1 MLMRPILLALALVAS
16 PALADPPDI
25 HVDVPNGAKN
35 MEVNVVE
42 HDIAPGQTVAWH
54 IHHGS
59 EISYVLSGALN
70 LQIEGGPIRH
80 VAQGETFVIDP
91 NTPHRAYN
99 DGTETVRLLITYLRD
114 KSGPLAIPVPAP
126 GVRAH

>member
-1 MLMRPILLALALVAS
+1 MRPILLALALLAS
-16 PALADPPDI
+16 PALADPPDV
-25 HVDVPNGAKN
+25 HVDVPSGAKN

-42 HDIAPGQTVAWH
+42 HDIAPGQKVAWH
-54 IHHGS
+54 IHHGT

-70 LQIEGGPIRH
+70 LQIQGGPIRH
-80 VAQGETFVIDP
+80 VVQGETFVIDP

-114 KSGPLAIPVPAP
+114 KAGPLAIPVPP
-126 GVRAH
+126 PTVR

>member
-1 MLMRPILLALALVAS
+1 M
-16 PALADPPDI
+16 
-25 HVDVPNGAKN
+25 
-35 MEVNVVE
+35 NVVE
-42 HDIAPGQTVAWH
+42 HDIAPGQKVAWH
-54 IHHGS
+54 IHHGT

-99 DGTETVRLLITYLRD
+99 DGTESARLLITYLRD
-114 KSGPLAIPVPAP
+114 KSGPLTIPVSPPA
-126 GVRAH
+126 VH

>member
-1 MLMRPILLALALVAS
+1 MRPILFALALIAS
-16 PALADPPDI
+16 PVLADPPDI
-25 HVDVPNGAKN
+25 HVDVPKNAKN

-42 HDIAPGQTVAWH
+42 HDIAPGQKVAWH
-54 IHHGS
+54 IHHGT

-70 LQIEGGPIRH
+70 LQIAGGPIRH

-99 DGTETVRLLITYLRD
+99 DGTEAARLLITYLRD
-114 KSGPLAIPVPAP
+114 KKGPLTIPVPAP
-126 GVRAH
+126 RVR

>member
-1 MLMRPILLALALVAS
+1 MRPILFALALIAS
-16 PALADPPDI
+16 PVLADPPDI
-25 HVDVPNGAKN
+25 HVDVPKNAKN

-42 HDIAPGQTVAWH
+42 HDIAPGQKVAWH
-54 IHHGS
+54 IHHGT

-99 DGTETVRLLITYLRD
+99 DGTETARLLITYLRQ
-114 KSGPLAIPVPAP
+114 KKGPLTIPVPAP
-126 GVRAH
+126 GVH

>member
-1 MLMRPILLALALVAS
+1 MRATLALLAVLTAN

-25 HVDVPNGAKN
+25 HVDVPNGAKG

-42 HDIAPGQTVAWH
+42 HDIPAGQSVDWH
-54 IHHGS
+54 IHHGT

-70 LQIEGGPIRH
+70 VQIAGGPIRH
-80 VAQGETFVIDP
+80 VVAGDTFEIDRD
-91 NTPHRAYN
+91 TPHRATN

-114 KSGPLAIPVPAP
+114 KAGPLAIKVPP
-126 GVRAH
+126 PTVR

>member
-1 MLMRPILLALALVAS
+1 MRAILIALVLIAS

-25 HVDVPNGAKN
+25 HVDVPKNAKN

-42 HDIAPGQTVAWH
+42 HDVAPGQKVGWH
-54 IHHGS
+54 IHHGT

-70 LQIEGGPIRH
+70 LQIAGGPIRH

-99 DGTETVRLLITYLRD
+99 DGTETTRLLITYLRD
-114 KSGPLAIPVPAP
+114 KSGPLAILVPAP
-126 GVRAH
+126 GVH

>member
-1 MLMRPILLALALVAS
+1 MRPILLALALVAS

-25 HVDVPNGAKN
+25 HVEVPKNAKN

-42 HDIAPGQTVAWH
+42 HDIAAGQKVAWH
-54 IHHGS
+54 IHHGT
-59 EISYVLSGALN
+59 EISYVLSGAVN

-80 VAQGETFVIDP
+80 VTQGETFVVEP

-99 DGTETVRLLITYLRD
+99 DGTETARLLITYLRD
-114 KSGPLAIPVPAP
+114 KTGPLAIPVPAP
-126 GVRAH
+126 GVR

>member
-1 MLMRPILLALALVAS
+1 MRPILIALALIAS
-16 PALADPPDI
+16 PALAGPPDI
-25 HVDVPNGAKN
+25 HVDVPKNAKN

-42 HDIAPGQTVAWH
+42 HDIAPGQKVAWH
-54 IHHGS
+54 IHHGT

-80 VAQGETFVIDP
+80 VVQGETFVIDP

-99 DGTETVRLLITYLRD
+99 EGTETARLLITYLRD
-114 KSGPLAIPVPAP
+114 KTGPLAIPVPAP
-126 GVRAH
+126 VVH

>member
-1 MLMRPILLALALVAS
+1 MRSILLALALIAS
-16 PALADPPDI
+16 PVLADPPDI
-25 HVDVPNGAKN
+25 HVDVPKNAKN

-42 HDIAPGQTVAWH
+42 HDIAPGQKVGWH
-54 IHHGS
+54 IHHGT

-99 DGTETVRLLITYLRD
+99 DGTETARLLITYLRD
-114 KSGPLAIPVPAP
+114 KKGPLTIPVPAP
-126 GVRAH
+126 RVR

>member
-1 MLMRPILLALALVAS
+1 MRAILIALALIAG

-25 HVDVPNGAKN
+25 HVDVPKNARN

-42 HDIAPGQTVAWH
+42 HDIAPGQKVAWH
-54 IHHGS
+54 IHHGT

-99 DGTETVRLLITYLRD
+99 DGTETARLLITYLRD
-114 KSGPLAIPVPAP
+114 KKGPLTIPVAP
-126 GVRAH
+126 PVVH